1 MNLLTARFCLYSHHT
16 MNLKAPNF
24 KWLMIVW
31 ILVGHTLVQL
41 TGVIH
46 YEFDPGIYWLPEYAF
61 KDNFFQNV
69 FHLHTNPPLLNI
81 ISGICYKIH
90 LPFYIFCLATF
101 ILMQISGTLVFYNLL
116 LKLKINYAP
125 IFTFLFLGNP
135 LHFVWFSFYYYPAFL
150 FFMSILCLH
159 VLYSDKSVVNKFNK
173 IALILIG
180 ISMLR
185 ASYHPIW
192 ILVLLLS
199 FRKLIPF
206 NKMVPGLLLL
216 IIPLFWYSKNYVQY
230 GFWSG
235 SSLFGQN
242 ISAHYPD
249 HLRKEVSNFNSRGR
263 YKLPFEYA
271 GLYDENSPLI
281 KKYEGDRLLNDPATL
296 HNVRTIPISGGY
308 KKETKENWNAKY
320 SLLTIAYGTFSFL
333 GSPAIDEYNN
343 KSEKA
348 YFWNNTYLIDWF
360 DLPNIK
366 IKSSGEGYS
375 FIRLSIYTILYPLT
389 IIIML
394 SKYRSL
400 SFEIKFILHWV
411 MITAFI
417 YCTIDPN
424 EAARM
429 RYETEP
435 LFYFLSILLLGN
447 LISRRSAK

>member
-1 MNLLTARFCLYSHHT
+1 MNPKKTGFIY
-16 MNLKAPNF
+16 F
-24 KWLMIVW
+24 MIAW
-31 ILVGHTLVQL
+31 ILIGHLFVQL

-61 KDNFFQNV
+61 KDNFLKNI

-81 ISGICYKIH
+81 ISGICYKLHI
-90 LPFYIFCLATF
+90 PFYSFCLTTF
-101 ILMQISGTLVFYNLL
+101 IAMQISGTILFYKLL
-116 LKLKINYAP
+116 QKLKIRYSAL
-125 IFTFLFLGNP
+125 FTFVFLGNP
-135 LHFVWFSFYYYPAFL
+135 LHFVWFSFYYYPAIL
-150 FFMSILCLH
+150 FFLSIVCLT
-159 VLYSDKSVVNKFNK
+159 VLYSDKPVLKKFNK
-173 IALILIG
+173 IAFLLVG

-192 ILVLLLS
+192 IFLLLLS

-206 NKMVPGLLLL
+206 NKMMPGLLLL

-249 HLRKEVSNFNSRGR
+249 HLRKEVINFNSRGR
-263 YKLPFEYA
+263 YKLPFEYS

-281 KKYEGDRLLNDPATL
+281 QKYSDDKLLNDSATL
-296 HNVRTIPISGGY
+296 HNVRTIPISRGY
-308 KKETKENWNAKY
+308 EKETIGNWELKY
-320 SLLTIAYGTFSFL
+320 SLLTIAYGTFSFF

-343 KSEKA
+343 KSEKP

-375 FIRLSIYTILYPLT
+375 FIRLSIYTIIYPLT
-389 IIIML
+389 IILLL

-400 SFEIKFILHWV
+400 TFEIKFILHWILV
-411 MITAFI
+411 TAFI

-435 LFYFLSILLLGN
+435 IFYFLTAVILSN
-447 LISRRSAK
+447 LFSTNDTREMIKKESR